1 MVEVEV
7 SFTDT
12 VHVNASPED
21 AYALLADVKRSGM
34 HFPDVASLEPSPR
47 HAGGWTWTM
56 REKGLG
62 PITLRVKYDAIYTAD
77 EAAKTVTWH
86 PPKGGGG
93 DMDSYGSWTIRPGSS
108 GGTDLIFEARTVAH
122 VRASRLV
129 AKMVEVVA
137 REELSKLKGQYV
149 RAIKQT
155 LDA

>member
-1 MVEVEV
+1 
-7 SFTDT
+7 
-12 VHVNASPED
+12 
-21 AYALLADVKRSGM
+21 
-34 HFPDVASLEPSPR
+34 
-47 HAGGWTWTM
+47 
-56 REKGLG
+56 
-62 PITLRVKYDAIYTAD
+62 
-77 EAAKTVTWH
+77 
-86 PPKGGGG
+86 
-93 DMDSYGSWTIRPGSS
+93 MDSYGSWTICPGAS